1 MIHLRLVSKS
11 FGQQAVLGGIDLKIK
26 AGERIAVLGP
36 SGIGKSTLLRIMA
49 GLDRDFEGE
58 IARPARIAYVFQEP
72 TLLPWRSVAA
82 NLALTTGAGD
92 GEVEAALAAVGLSEH
107 VAKYP
112 GQLSL
117 GQQRRAALARAL
129 CARPEVLFLD
139 EPFAS
144 LDETLADEMRGLVAR
159 LIDDSDMA
167 VVLATHARADAVEL
181 GARQMQLAGTPARLE
196 PALPRT

>member
-36 SGIGKSTLLRIMA
+36 SGIGKSTLLRVMA

-167 VVLATHARADAVEL
+167 VVLATHARADAVDL

>member
-36 SGIGKSTLLRIMA
+36 SGIGKSTLLRVMA

>member
-36 SGIGKSTLLRIMA
+36 SGIGKSTLLRVMA

-167 VVLATHARADAVEL
+167 VVLATHARADALDL

>member
-11 FGQQAVLGGIDLKIK
+11 FGQQAVLGGIDLEIK

-36 SGIGKSTLLRIMA
+36 SGIGKSTLLRVMA